1 MDAVEAG
8 IAAAH
13 PEMVL
18 DETVS
23 LNGTTL
29 RTDNA
34 TYDLSG
40 FREVVVLGDGN
51 ATGHVASVLELI

>member
-1 MDAVEAG
+1 
-8 IAAAH
+8 
-13 PEMVL
+13 MVL